1 MHTRKQEYYFDL
13 IEQWHDSAMAK
24 KDFCSLHNV
33 KPATFQYWISKYKRA
48 NQKVAGGF
56 VPLQAEDS
64 GHIEITYPNGVRV
77 RVQGSDP
84 VSLAQLIHLW

>member
-1 MHTRKQEYYFDL
+1 MV
-13 IEQWHDSAMAK
+13 K

-33 KPATFQYWISKYKRA
+33 KPATFQYWISKKKRA
-48 NQKVAGGF
+48 KQKVVSGF

-77 RVQGSDP
+77 RVAGSDP
-84 VSLAQLIHLW
+84 VSLTQLIHLW